1 MGSGKY
7 SVKLFI
13 YLVSLS
19 LLGFGFF
26 WSFSSSQLIIT
37 KLVIGILFL
46 VFFIFLLKYLNKTNR
61 DLLKFLEAIKYVE
74 NISLKGLSG
83 LSFDQL
89 NITYNEIT
97 NQLKDA
103 WLAKEFQHQYFQYTL
118 ENIDVGI
125 ISFDKTGKI
134 EILNKAAKSILGIRK
149 LNHIDNLNTEI
160 GQIGEEL
167 KSLVPGQSKI
177 IKLNTTIDQLHILVK
192 SSNLKIGEK
201 QIRLVSLQDIKTQ
214 LEQSELEAWQ
224 KLIKVL
230 THEIMNS
237 VTPIKSLTYSMQK
250 VLGSTNENK
259 NLDESLIKGLNAIE
273 KRSKGLLDFVESY
286 KNLTQ
291 IQKPVYERVQIKSL
305 VENVTQ
311 LMSKELEKYNI
322 TIKIEMNPEDI
333 SIIADEKLVT
343 QVIVNLILNSLKAL
357 EGKNNKIL
365 KIESSSLEKNKV
377 YIKISDNGKGISPE
391 ILDKIF
397 VPFFSTYENGSG
409 IGLSFARQVMV
420 LHNGRIDVQSNTEKG
435 TVFTLSF

>member
-1 MGSGKY
+1 MGSSKY
-7 SVKLFI
+7 SIKLFI

-46 VFFIFLLKYLNKTNR
+46 VFFLFLLKYLNKTNR
-61 DLLKFLEAIKYVE
+61 DLLKFLDAIKYFE
-74 NISLKGLSG
+74 NVALNDSSG
-83 LSFDQL
+83 LSFDKL

-97 NQLKDA
+97 NKLKDA
-103 WLAKEFQHQYFQYTL
+103 WLAKEFQQQYFQYTL

-134 EILNKAAKSILGIRK
+134 EILNKAAKSILGIRS

-167 KSLVPGQSKI
+167 KNLVPGHSKI
-177 IKLNTTIDQLHILVK
+177 LKVNTTIDQLSILAK
-192 SSNLKIGEK
+192 LTNLKIGEK
-201 QIRLVSLQDIKTQ
+201 QIKLVSLQDIKTQ

-250 VLGSTNENK
+250 VLESANENK
-259 NLDESLIKGLNAIE
+259 NVDESLIKGLNAIE

-291 IQKPVYERVQIKSL
+291 IQKPVYERVRIKNL

-311 LMSKELEKYNI
+311 LMSKELEKHNI
-322 TIKIEMNPEDI
+322 IVKIEINPEDI
-333 SIIADEKLVT
+333 SIIADEKLIT
-343 QVIVNLILNSLKAL
+343 QVIVNLILNSLKAMG
-357 EGKNNKIL
+357 GKNNKIL
-365 KIESSSLEKNKV
+365 KIESSGLEKNRV
-377 YIKISDNGKGISPE
+377 YIKVSDNGKGISPE

>member
-1 MGSGKY
+1 MGSSKY
-7 SVKLFI
+7 SIKLFI

-46 VFFIFLLKYLNKTNR
+46 VFFLFLLKYLNKTNR
-61 DLLKFLEAIKYVE
+61 DLLKFLDAIKYFE
-74 NISLKGLSG
+74 NVALNDSSG
-83 LSFDQL
+83 LSFDKL

-103 WLAKEFQHQYFQYTL
+103 WLAKEFQQQYFQYTL

-134 EILNKAAKSILGIRK
+134 EILNKAAKSILGIRS

-167 KSLVPGQSKI
+167 KNLVPGHSKI
-177 IKLNTTIDQLHILVK
+177 LKVNTTIDQLSILAK
-192 SSNLKIGEK
+192 LTNLKIGEK
-201 QIRLVSLQDIKTQ
+201 QIKLVSLQDIKTQ

-250 VLGSTNENK
+250 VLESANENK

-311 LMSKELEKYNI
+311 LMSKELEKHHI
-322 TIKIEMNPEDI
+322 TVKIEMNPEDI
-333 SIIADEKLVT
+333 SIIADEKLIT
-343 QVIVNLILNSLKAL
+343 QVIVNLILNSLKAMG
-357 EGKNNKIL
+357 GKNNKIL
-365 KIESSSLEKNKV
+365 KIESSGLEKNRV
-377 YIKISDNGKGISPE
+377 YIKVSDNGKGISPE